1 MRKITFSLLF
11 MLLVSALNA
20 QSIGH
25 DLTIFAEEGE
35 KFTLFI
41 NGQQI
46 NEQPQSSL
54 SVKDISSNT
63 VHSKIVFENSEIT
76 ALEKKYLLLAEP
88 GPGEKR
94 PVSVVYKL
102 KKKKEE
108 YKLAFVNRSPKV
120 LQQNNV
126 IIINR

>member
-46 NEQPQSSL
+46 NEQPQSSV

-76 ALEKKYLLLAEP
+76 ALEKQVP
-88 GPGEKR
+88 N
-94 PVSVVYKL
+94 VIISIFS
-102 KKKKEE
+102 KKKKEVRK
-108 YKLAFVNRSPKV
+108 KLKNK
-120 LQQNNV
+120 
-126 IIINR
+126 INLIFLKLSKSFSSFDNLF

>member
-1 MRKITFSLLF
+1 MRKITFNLLF

-46 NEQPQSSL
+46 NEQPQSSV

-76 ALEKKYLLLAEP
+76 ALEKKFLLLVEP

>member
-46 NEQPQSSL
+46 NEQPQSSV

-108 YKLAFVNRSPKV
+108 YKLAFVNRSSKV

>member
-46 NEQPQSSL
+46 NEQPQSSV

-88 GPGEKR
+88 GPGEKH

>member
-11 MLLVSALNA
+11 LLLVSALNA

-46 NEQPQSSL
+46 NKQPQSSV

>member
-46 NEQPQSSL
+46 NEQPQSSV

>member
-11 MLLVSALNA
+11 MLLVFALNA

-46 NEQPQSSL
+46 NEQPQSSV

>member
-46 NEQPQSSL
+46 NEQPQSSV
-54 SVKDISSNT
+54 SVKDIA
-63 VHSKIVFENSEIT
+63 VIPYIQKLFLKI
-76 ALEKKYLLLAEP
+76 AKLLL
-88 GPGEKR
+88 
-94 PVSVVYKL
+94 
-102 KKKKEE
+102 
-108 YKLAFVNRSPKV
+108 
-120 LQQNNV
+120 
-126 IIINR
+126 

>member
-46 NEQPQSSL
+46 NEQPQSSV

-88 GPGEKR
+88 GPGDKR

>member
-1 MRKITFSLLF
+1 MRKITFNLLF

-46 NEQPQSSL
+46 NEQPQSSV